1 MKLEEESRFRPA
13 MLVGAGVVVLL
24 LGGVL
29 LLTRKSERAVLS
41 GQRLPLGSIEKAYAE
56 SIHFRDL
63 RMSRAANFLNQEVTF
78 LFGVVS
84 NNGSRTIREMEVTVE
99 FRNMINQLVLRETQR
114 IFGRYAA
121 PLPGGQSREFQLTF
135 EHIPADWNR
144 QYPSLRVTGL
154 LLE

>member
-1 MKLEEESRFRPA
+1 VNLEEESRFPAA

-24 LGGVL
+24 LGGVF
-29 LLTRKSERAVLS
+29 LLTRESQRAALP
-41 GQRLPLGSIEKAYAE
+41 GQRLPLGPGEQAYAA

-84 NNGSRTIREMEVTVE
+84 NDGPRTVRQVEVTIE
-99 FRNMINQLVLRETQR
+99 FRNVVNQLVLRETQR
-114 IFGRYAA
+114 LFGQYAA
-121 PLPGGQSREFQLTF
+121 PLAGGQSREFQLTF
-135 EHIPADWNR
+135 EHVPLDWNR